1 MTMMDSWKSYQE
13 MKARLELQLDMER
26 RRLFDSVLA
35 EIVECVKVFGITE
48 SDIFS
53 SESTGTRKRR
63 KAKYFDPVTGS
74 TWSGVGREPQWIKGR
89 DRRDFA
95 IDKADSE

>member
-1 MTMMDSWKSYQE
+1 MMESWKNYQE
-13 MKARLELQLDMER
+13 LKARLELQLDMER

-48 SDIFS
+48 RDIFK
-53 SESTGTRKRR
+53 SESTETRKRR

-89 DRRDFA
+89 DREDFS
-95 IDKADSE
+95 INEIDSE